1 MFLSDI
7 VGANNVL
14 DLAKLKST
22 KTAWRNPMSMIVLI
36 LRTTMLLIQV
46 KKLRI
51 VFKKK
56 KKVKIHQK
64 VFPILKSCFLAW
76 PEERTKLGA

>member
-1 MFLSDI
+1 MFLSDT

-22 KTAWRNPMSMIVLI
+22 KITWRNPMSMIVLI

-51 VFKKK
+51 VF
-56 KKVKIHQK
+56 
-64 VFPILKSCFLAW
+64 
-76 PEERTKLGA
+76 

>member
-14 DLAKLKST
+14 DLAKLKPT

-46 KKLRI
+46 RKLRI

-56 KKVKIHQK
+56 KKK
-64 VFPILKSCFLAW
+64 
-76 PEERTKLGA
+76 

>member
-56 KKVKIHQK
+56 KKK
-64 VFPILKSCFLAW
+64 
-76 PEERTKLGA
+76 